1 MDELLTSLHLPPS
14 HLPAYNSK
22 WVKAISFTNFTLVTQ
37 EKVYNLGLGYVQV
50 SELLNLT
57 FSLVL
62 FPS

>member
-1 MDELLTSLHLPPS
+1 MDELLTSLHLPRS
-14 HLPAYNSK
+14 HPPACNSK
-22 WVKAISFTNFTLVTQ
+22 WVKAISFTNFMLVTQ
-37 EKVYNLGLGYVQV
+37 EKIYTLGLGYVQV